1 MSKYKVVHYINQFYA
16 GIGGEDM
23 ANYEPEKREGHV
35 GPGQAFT
42 SAFKENAEI
51 CSTIICGDSY
61 YNENMEEARK
71 QILEMIKE
79 EKPDL
84 FIAGPA
90 FNAGRYGM
98 ACGDISKA
106 VEKELGIK
114 SFTGMYPENPGADSY
129 KKDIYI
135 IETKNSAAGMRK
147 AVKKMTS
154 FAMKLLD
161 SKDVLSQA
169 EEGYIKRGIR
179 KNIFAEKR
187 GSERS
192 VDMLIKKLNKEKFTT
207 EYPMP
212 EFDRVPPSPAIK
224 DMSKAKIAIVTSGG
238 IVPIKNPDHIEASS
252 ASRYGKYDISRFKDL
267 TCDDH
272 ETAHGGYD
280 PSFANEDADRVIPVD
295 VLREME
301 SENRIGKL
309 HNYFYT
315 TTGNGTA
322 VSAAKSFAAE
332 IAQELL
338 DDGVDAVILTST

>member
-1 MSKYKVVHYINQFYA
+1 MANYKVLHYINQFYA
-16 GIGGEDM
+16 GIGGEEVADHK
-23 ANYEPEKREGHV
+23 PEIREGIV
-35 GPGQAFT
+35 GPGQAFQ
-42 SAFKENAEI
+42 SALKDTAEI
-51 CSTIICGDSY
+51 NSTIICGDSY
-61 YNENMEEARK
+61 YNENTEEAK
-71 QILEMIKE
+71 QEILAMVKKE
-79 EKPDL
+79 NPDL

-98 ACGDISKA
+98 ACGDISAA
-106 VEKELGIK
+106 VQEELGIK
-114 SFTGMYPENPGADSY
+114 AITGMYIENPGADIY
-129 KKDIYI
+129 KKKVYVV
-135 IETKNSAAGMRK
+135 ETKNSAAGMRK
-147 AVKKMTS
+147 AVKKIAS
-154 FAMKLLD
+154 LSEKLL
-161 SKDVLSQA
+161 KNETILSPE
-169 EEGYIKRGIR
+169 EEGYMKRGIR
-179 KNIFAEKR
+179 KNVFVEKR
-187 GSERS
+187 GSERA
-192 VDMLIKKLNKEKFTT
+192 VDMLIKKMSREDYET
-207 EYPMP
+207 EFPMP

-224 DMSKAKIAIVTSGG
+224 DMSKATIAIVTSGG
-238 IVPIKNPDHIEASS
+238 IVPIENPDHIEASS
-252 ASRYGKYDISRFKDL
+252 ASKYGKYNISRFKDL

-322 VSAAKSFAAE
+322 VAAAKSFAAE